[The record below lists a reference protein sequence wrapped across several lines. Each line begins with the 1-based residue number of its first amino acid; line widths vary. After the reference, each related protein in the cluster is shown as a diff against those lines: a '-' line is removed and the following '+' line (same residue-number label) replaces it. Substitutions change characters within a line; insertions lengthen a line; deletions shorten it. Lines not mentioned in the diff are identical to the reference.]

1 MKTKFTILFAAAC
14 LISAASFAQ
23 TTFGAKLGMN
33 MANMKDSGDGAST
46 NGDAK
51 LGLNLGVFA
60 ELQLSDKFSVQPEL
74 NYSQLGTKISE
85 AGDSYKFK
93 FNTLAVPVLAKYHI
107 ANFALIAGPQL
118 SFVTSAKQT
127 LSISGVGSETSDV
140 KADYKGTDFS
150 LVFGAE
156 YGFADKFVAGARYQ
170 AGLSDIN
177 KVAEAGYKTTASAFT
192 LSIGYKF
199 K

>member
-1 MKTKFTILFAAAC
+1 MKTKITILFAAAFM
-14 LISAASFAQ
+14 ISTASFAQ
-23 TTFGAKLGMN
+23 TSYGAKLGIN
-33 MANMKDSGDGAST
+33 MANIKESGAGAINNS
-46 NGDAK
+46 DAK

-60 ELQLSDKFSVQPEL
+60 EVEISDKLSVQPEL
-74 NYSQLGTKISE
+74 NFSQLGTKISDN
-85 AGDSYKFK
+85 GDSYKFR
-93 FNTLAVPVLAKYHI
+93 FNTLAVPVLAKYRI

-118 SFVTSAKQT
+118 SFVASAKEVLT
-127 LSISGVGSETSDV
+127 IAGLGSESSNV

-150 LVFGAE
+150 AVFGAE

-177 KVAEAGYKTTASAFT
+177 KVAEPGYKTTANAFT